1 MMFLRFVVGGDDED
15 HRQLTGLITEAK
27 LLRDQGALTVD
38 EEELLQST
46 YDWFNAH
53 LPCPPYESVGWSR
66 EAVSWFK
73 DSALAPIHRMRTL
86 AALLESHD
94 LLVRVLRSKN
104 PGKVLYEDEYQVVV
118 QEWKQL

>member
-1 MMFLRFVVGGDDED
+1 MFLRFVVGSDGED
-15 HRQLTGLITEAK
+15 HRQLTGLFAEAR
-27 LLRDQGALTVD
+27 LLRDRGALTTY
-38 EEELLQST
+38 EAELLQST
-46 YDWFNAH
+46 YDWFNEH
-53 LPCPPYESVGWSR
+53 LPRPPFRSAGWSR

-73 DSALAPIHRMRTL
+73 DSALTPIHQMRTL

-94 LLVRVLRSKN
+94 MPVRVLRSKH